1 VESIR
6 KSMKK
11 YFLIGFFLF
20 LLGFNFAQT
29 QRVNP
34 LNRAMESYLKEK
46 EAKVGVVVTDSM
58 GNVIAWV
65 NGNYQFPMQSVFK
78 FHIAMVVLAEV
89 DKGTFTLDQK
99 MVIKKSDLK
108 TKTWS
113 PIRDLYPKGTT
124 LTLAEIIDFTVS
136 QSDNNGCDYLL
147 KLIGGPQVVEDYFR
161 EKGYPN
167 ISIQVNEA
175 KMHKSWNMQYKNL
188 ITPAE
193 CNRILYDFHKQN
205 QQFLSVDCKKFLLQC
220 MLNTETGMKRLK
232 GKLPEGTPVA
242 HKTGSSGSNANGV
255 TAAAND
261 VGIVFLP
268 NRNGFII
275 SVFVSQ
281 STESEDVNEEII
293 ANLCLIAWE
302 YFNPKE

>member
-1 VESIR
+1 
-6 KSMKK
+6 MKK
-11 YFLIGFFLF
+11 TFFIGILLLICNIGLT
-20 LLGFNFAQT
+20 QT

-34 LNRAMESYLKEK
+34 LNRQIENYLKDK

-147 KLIGGPQVVEDYFR
+147 KLIGGPKVVENYFR

-167 ISIQVNEA
+167 ISIQVTEA
-175 KMHKSWNMQYKNL
+175 QMHKSWNVQYKNW

-193 CNRILYDFHKQN
+193 SNRILFDFHQQN
-205 QQFLSVDCKKFLLQC
+205 QTFLSVDCKKFLLQC

-232 GKLPEGTPVA
+232 GKLPDGTPVA

-281 STESEDVNEEII
+281 SIESEVVNEVII
-293 ANLCLIAWE
+293 ADLCLIAWE